1 MKFKSLVIACSL
13 LISVGPAP
21 ASNAAPAELSMT
33 VKQTPNAIEPRV
45 TLYGSLKPNK
55 SGTTV
60 TIEMEKNGAWNAT
73 KFTTQVTR
81 AGTWKVVKPATS
93 FESKMRYRA
102 VALVNKKN
110 IQSPMRTI
118 ALEKSN
124 DSGVSDPA
132 LFIDL
137 VGPGGRIH
145 GTDVSRWQ
153 HPNDAKIDFVKMYEN
168 GVRFVFIKASD
179 TSEKGDGLALKYA
192 AMDHNAA
199 QAAGIFTG
207 FYHYAYLPDVTDE
220 EGIKRDALA
229 QAQKVVWRLASLG
242 GYGEKDLP
250 YALDLENK
258 CVRYSASG
266 TCIKNATRSA
276 VTLWAT
282 TFLASL
288 KEKTGKTPILYSY
301 ASFLEGSMNRTKEL
315 AQYPLWLAHYGIDP
329 AKPGNQPGVKAGG
342 CFVHSWTSKDCKS
355 QWTFWQYSSCG
366 IAPKYGVPGSRLD
379 LNVFSGSQRSFL
391 DLVKGMWTPT
401 LDDLMPKQEP
411 SNMLLTSQVA
421 TSSNKAVS
429 FKVNVTR
436 PTSLPVVTGSV
447 KLVFDAATKPSP
459 APTQRLIRETS
470 GVWTLSVKG
479 VPAGSYSG
487 KLLYE
492 DVSGTHADATLP
504 VNFVVAQ
511 GPEPTPSPS
520 PTPSPTKKPATDG
533 CKGQIRH

>member
-1 MKFKSLVIACSL
+1 MKFKSLVIACL
-13 LISVGPAP
+13 FVISVGPAP
-21 ASNAAPAELSMT
+21 ATYAAPSVLSIT

-45 TLYGSLKPNK
+45 TLYGTLKPNK
-55 SGTTV
+55 SGAMV
-60 TIEMEKNGAWNAT
+60 TIEIEKNGAWNPT
-73 KFTTQVTR
+73 KFTTRVTR
-81 AGTWKVVKPATS
+81 AGTWKVVKPASS
-93 FESKMRYRA
+93 FESKVRYRA

-110 IQSPMRTI
+110 VKSPMRMI
-118 ALEKSN
+118 ALEKS
-124 DSGVSDPA
+124 DGSGVSDPA

-145 GTDVSRWQ
+145 GADVSRWQ

-168 GVRFVFIKASD
+168 GLRFVFIKASD
-179 TSEKGDGLALKYA
+179 TTEKGDALSLKYA

-266 TCIKNATRSA
+266 TCLKNATRTA

-301 ASFLEGSMNRTKEL
+301 ANFLEGSMVRTKEL

-329 AKPGNQPGVKAGG
+329 AKPGNQPGVKEGG
-342 CFVHSWTSKDCKS
+342 CFVHSWTSKDCDS
-355 QWTFWQYSSCG
+355 QWTLWQYSSCG

-379 LNVFSGSQRSFL
+379 LNVFSGSQKSFL
-391 DLVKGMWTPT
+391 DLIKGIWTPT

-411 SNMLLTSQVA
+411 SNMLLTSQSA
-421 TSSNKAVS
+421 TSSDKAVT

-447 KLVFDAATKPSP
+447 KLVFDAVTKPSP
-459 APTQRLIRETS
+459 VPTQRLIRETS

-479 VPAGSYSG
+479 VPAGNYSG
-487 KLLYE
+487 KLLYQ
-492 DVSGTHADATLP
+492 DVSGTHADATVP
-504 VNFVVAQ
+504 VNFVVNQ

-520 PTPSPTKKPATDG
+520 PTPTPTKKPATNG
-533 CKGQIRH
+533 CKGQIRN

>member
-45 TLYGSLKPNK
+45 TLYGTLKPNK

-60 TIEMEKNGAWNAT
+60 TIEMEKNGAWNPT

-93 FESKMRYRA
+93 FESKVRYRA

-118 ALEKSN
+118 ALEKSG
-124 DSGVSDPA
+124 DAGVSDPA

-145 GTDVSRWQ
+145 GADVSRWQ

-168 GVRFVFIKASD
+168 GLRFVFIKASD
-179 TSEKGDGLALKYA
+179 TTEKGDALALKYA

-258 CVRYSASG
+258 CVRYSSSG
-266 TCIKNATRSA
+266 TCLKNATRTA

-342 CFVHSWTSKDCKS
+342 CFVHSWTSKNCES
-355 QWTFWQYSSCG
+355 QWTLWQYSSCG

-391 DLVKGMWTPT
+391 DLVKGVWTPT
-401 LDDLMPKQEP
+401 LDELMPKQEP
-411 SNMLLTSQVA
+411 SNMLLTAQAA
-421 TSSNKAVS
+421 TSSDKAVT

-447 KLVFDAATKPSP
+447 KLVFDAATRPSP
-459 APTQRLIRETS
+459 LPTQRLIRETS
-470 GVWTLSVKG
+470 GVWTLSVRG
-479 VPAGSYSG
+479 VPAGNYSG

-492 DVSGTHADATLP
+492 DVSGTHADATVP
-504 VNFVVAQ
+504 VSFVVAQ

-520 PTPSPTKKPATDG
+520 PTPSPTKRPVTDS
-533 CKGQIRH
+533 CKGQIRN

>member
-1 MKFKSLVIACSL
+1 
-13 LISVGPAP
+13 
-21 ASNAAPAELSMT
+21 
-33 VKQTPNAIEPRV
+33 
-45 TLYGSLKPNK
+45 
-55 SGTTV
+55 
-60 TIEMEKNGAWNAT
+60 
-73 KFTTQVTR
+73 
-81 AGTWKVVKPATS
+81 
-93 FESKMRYRA
+93 
-102 VALVNKKN
+102 
-110 IQSPMRTI
+110 
-118 ALEKSN
+118 
-124 DSGVSDPA
+124 
-132 LFIDL
+132 
-137 VGPGGRIH
+137 
-145 GTDVSRWQ
+145 
-153 HPNDAKIDFVKMYEN
+153 
-168 GVRFVFIKASD
+168 
-179 TSEKGDGLALKYA
+179 
-192 AMDHNAA
+192 MDHHAA
-199 QAAGIFTG
+199 QAAGIYTG

-258 CVRYSASG
+258 CVRYSSSG
-266 TCIKNATRSA
+266 TCLKNATRSA

-301 ASFLEGSMNRTKEL
+301 ASFLEGSMMRTKEL

-342 CFVHSWTSKDCKS
+342 CFVHSWTSKNCES
-355 QWTFWQYSSCG
+355 QWTLWQYSSCG

-379 LNVFSGSQRSFL
+379 LNVFGGSPKSFL
-391 DLVKGMWTPT
+391 ELIKGIWTPT

-411 SNMLLTSQVA
+411 SSMLLTSQVA

-520 PTPSPTKKPATDG
+520 PTPSPTKKPASDG
-533 CKGQIRH
+533 CKGQIRN

>member
-1 MKFKSLVIACSL
+1 MKFRSLVIACSL

-21 ASNAAPAELSMT
+21 ATYAAPSELSMT

-45 TLYGSLKPNK
+45 TLYGTLKPNK
-55 SGTTV
+55 SGATV
-60 TIEMEKNGAWNAT
+60 TIEIEKNGAWSPT

-81 AGTWKVVKPATS
+81 AGTWKVVKPAAS
-93 FESKMRYRA
+93 FDSKVRYRA
-102 VALVNKKN
+102 VALVNKKSVK
-110 IQSPMRTI
+110 SPMRTV
-118 ALEKSN
+118 ALEKS
-124 DSGVSDPA
+124 DGSGVSDPA

-145 GTDVSRWQ
+145 GADVSRWQ

-168 GVRFVFIKASD
+168 GLRFVFIKASD
-179 TSEKGDGLALKYA
+179 TTEKGDALSLKYA

-266 TCIKNATRSA
+266 ACLKNATRTA

-342 CFVHSWTSKDCKS
+342 CFVHSWTSKNCES
-355 QWTFWQYSSCG
+355 QWTLWQYSSCG

-379 LNVFSGSQRSFL
+379 LNVFSGSQKSFL
-391 DLVKGMWTPT
+391 DLIQGIWTPT
-401 LDDLMPKQEP
+401 LDELMPKQEP
-411 SNMLLTSQVA
+411 SNMLLTAQAA
-421 TSSNKAVS
+421 TSSDKAVS

-459 APTQRLIRETS
+459 APIQRLIRETS

-479 VPAGSYSG
+479 IPAGNYSG

-492 DVSGTHADATLP
+492 DVSGTHADATVP
-504 VNFVVAQ
+504 VSFAVTQ

-520 PTPSPTKKPATDG
+520 PTPSPTKKPASDG
-533 CKGQIRH
+533 CKGQIRN

>member
-1 MKFKSLVIACSL
+1 MKFRSLVIACSL

-21 ASNAAPAELSMT
+21 ATYAAPSELSMT

-45 TLYGSLKPNK
+45 TLYGTLKPNK
-55 SGTTV
+55 SGATV
-60 TIEMEKNGAWNAT
+60 TIEIEKNGAWSPT

-81 AGTWKVVKPATS
+81 AGTWKVVKPAAS
-93 FESKMRYRA
+93 FDSKVRYRA
-102 VALVNKKN
+102 VALVNKKSVK
-110 IQSPMRTI
+110 SPMRTV
-118 ALEKSN
+118 ALEKS
-124 DSGVSDPA
+124 DGSGVSDPA

-145 GTDVSRWQ
+145 GADVSRWQ

-168 GVRFVFIKASD
+168 GLRFVFIKASD
-179 TSEKGDGLALKYA
+179 TTEKGDALSLKYA
-192 AMDHNAA
+192 SMDHNAA

-266 TCIKNATRSA
+266 ACLKNATRTA

-342 CFVHSWTSKDCKS
+342 CFVHSWTSKNCES
-355 QWTFWQYSSCG
+355 QWTLWQYSSCG

-379 LNVFSGSQRSFL
+379 LNVFSGSQKSFL
-391 DLVKGMWTPT
+391 DLIQGIWTPT
-401 LDDLMPKQEP
+401 LDELMPKQEP
-411 SNMLLTSQVA
+411 SNMLLTAQAA
-421 TSSNKAVS
+421 TSSDKAVS

-459 APTQRLIRETS
+459 APIQRLIRETS

-479 VPAGSYSG
+479 IPAGNYSG

-492 DVSGTHADATLP
+492 DVSGTHADATVP
-504 VNFVVAQ
+504 VSFAVTQ

-520 PTPSPTKKPATDG
+520 PTPSPTKKPASDG
-533 CKGQIRH
+533 CKGQIRN

>member
-1 MKFKSLVIACSL
+1 MKFRSLVIACSL

-21 ASNAAPAELSMT
+21 ATYAAPSELSMT

-45 TLYGSLKPNK
+45 TLYGTLKPNK
-55 SGTTV
+55 SGATV
-60 TIEMEKNGAWNAT
+60 TIEIEKNGAWSPT

-81 AGTWKVVKPATS
+81 AGTWKVVKPAAS
-93 FESKMRYRA
+93 FDSKVRYRA
-102 VALVNKKN
+102 VALVNKKSVK
-110 IQSPMRTI
+110 SPMRTV
-118 ALEKSN
+118 ALEKS
-124 DSGVSDPA
+124 DGSGVSDPA

-145 GTDVSRWQ
+145 GADVSRWQ

-168 GVRFVFIKASD
+168 GLRFVFIKASD
-179 TSEKGDGLALKYA
+179 TTEKGDALSLKYA

-266 TCIKNATRSA
+266 TCLKNATRTA

-342 CFVHSWTSKDCKS
+342 CFVHSWTSKNCES
-355 QWTFWQYSSCG
+355 QWTLWQYSSCG

-379 LNVFSGSQRSFL
+379 LNVFSGSQKSFL
-391 DLVKGMWTPT
+391 DLIQGIWTPT
-401 LDDLMPKQEP
+401 LDELMPKQEP
-411 SNMLLTSQVA
+411 SNMLLTAQAA
-421 TSSNKAVS
+421 TSSDKAVS

-459 APTQRLIRETS
+459 APIQRLIRETS

-479 VPAGSYSG
+479 IPAGNYSG

-492 DVSGTHADATLP
+492 DVSGTHADATVP
-504 VNFVVAQ
+504 VSFAVTQ

-520 PTPSPTKKPATDG
+520 PTPSPTKKPASDG
-533 CKGQIRH
+533 CKGQIRN